1 MLLIDMLLSL
11 MIGIL
16 DIGVIDHMVHSAS
29 QLTTITSI
37 VQSCVFLPNG
47 EQALVTHID
56 TVQVSSNLTLIDVL
70 CVPSFSLPYFS

>member
-47 EQALVTHID
+47 EQALVTHIG

>member
-16 DIGVIDHMVHSAS
+16 NIGVIDHMVHSAS

-47 EQALVTHID
+47 EQALVTHIG